1 MDIVF
6 DTSLVHES
14 TIMVAVIGYVTVF
27 TSLVLLFM
35 VFRSLPKLIAVLSKM
50 RTKTKETLANN
61 GNWQKKQSEVTDI
74 SGEVNAAI
82 SAAIHH
88 YLNEIHDDEDMV
100 LTLQKMSRTYS
111 PWSSKIYSVINFR
124 R

>member
-1 MDIVF
+1 MDIEF
-6 DTSLVHES
+6 NISLVSEN
-14 TIMVAVIGYVTVF
+14 TIMIAVIGYLTVF
-27 TSLVLLFM
+27 ISLVLLFL
-35 VFRSLPKLIAVLSKM
+35 VFRSLPRLLSLLRRM
-50 RTKTKETLANN
+50 RTKTQQTLAHN
-61 GNWQKKQSEVTDI
+61 GHRQKKPVAADNI

-88 YLNEIHDDEDMV
+88 YLNEIHDEENMV
-100 LTLQKMSRTYS
+100 ITMQKISRTYS